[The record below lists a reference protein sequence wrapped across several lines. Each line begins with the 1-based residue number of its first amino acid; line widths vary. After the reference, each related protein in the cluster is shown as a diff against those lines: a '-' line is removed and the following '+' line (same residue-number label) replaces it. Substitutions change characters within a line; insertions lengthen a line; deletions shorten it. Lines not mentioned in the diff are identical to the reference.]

1 MRYHGLI
8 AGRDDDIAGVAVT
21 INHASDKYRAL
32 NTSES
37 HETDVELTDQ
47 AKIKPWLALQPN
59 LQYIINPNMD
69 PTIKNAWVLGLRTE
83 IEF

>member
-1 MRYHGLI
+1 MSTHFMLMLHHMVHHHLQI
-8 AGRDDDIAGVAVT
+8 M
-21 INHASDKYRAL
+21 
-32 NTSES
+32 
-37 HETDVELTDQ
+37 
-47 AKIKPWLALQPN
+47 PWLALQPN